1 MMDSSK
7 KYVVGKTP
15 EGVTFYDFG
24 DHIFYC
30 NGGAIHSKAYP
41 DSVIMSGG
49 ACSNRG
55 KGAGAECHRDT
66 GAECHKERGYC
77 G

>member
-24 DHIFYC
+24 DHIVYC
-30 NGGAIHSKAYP
+30 NGGDLHSKAYP
-41 DSVIMSGG
+41 DSVIVGG
-49 ACSNRG
+49 GGGSC
-55 KGAGAECHRDT
+55 KGA

>member
-1 MMDSSK
+1 MDSSQ
-7 KYVVGKTP
+7 KYRVGKTP

-30 NGGAIHSKAYP
+30 NGGDLHSKSYP
-41 DSVIMSGG
+41 ESVMVGGGGDKVKDS
-49 ACSNRG
+49 
-55 KGAGAECHRDT
+55 